1 MNKMLKMI
9 FVFDNT
15 KFRSEYEKIKSKE
28 YLLEKIL
35 IDTQVKS
42 LRKSNEEE
50 NVVNQNSVEIKTKKN
65 IKKVKRYKNISSRKI
80 FFMSSYIYLA
90 LGIVIFS
97 LSIQVLSYLWI
108 SDLNTT
114 AKNLLDVYIL
124 GIEQWNSY
132 SS

>member
-1 MNKMLKMI
+1 MNKMLKMV

-50 NVVNQNSVEIKTKKN
+50 NVVNQNSVEIKSKKN

-90 LGIVIFS
+90 LAIVVFS

-108 SDLNTT
+108 SNLNTT

-124 GIEQWNSY
+124 GIEQWNSFT
-132 SS
+132 S